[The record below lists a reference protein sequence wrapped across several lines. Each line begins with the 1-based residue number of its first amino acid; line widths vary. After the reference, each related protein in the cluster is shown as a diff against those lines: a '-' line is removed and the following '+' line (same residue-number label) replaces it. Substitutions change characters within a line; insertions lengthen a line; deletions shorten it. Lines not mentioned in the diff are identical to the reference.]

1 MRHHAYERTRACCT
15 YSLQT
20 ACTETHAFVQ
30 GVPGNVL
37 HELADVQRVQRFA
50 IFVRNTCIFAKRFV
64 HTIGSFPRAGEVFE
78 MPGFD
83 CSPMPRISANKLNS
97 HHARQ
102 LQIEL
107 SHAATRD
114 ASRNFVQHLLE
125 HAETKH
131 STKQQRKRRIHITLA
146 RAIRLIRLLGSS
158 NKKIQTA
165 NQGAAAATAAP
176 AVFQKSNELME
187 TARTTTV
194 QLRSQRKRSSEA
206 TWSPRSRASKSSL
219 ARLQFPSARR
229 QQNSTTRFSS
239 THTRCSRLLQT
250 TQRMRIE
257 TQLHLCEPY
266 DGEGR
271 G

>member
-64 HTIGSFPRAGEVFE
+64 HTFGRIPRAGEVCKMSGFE
-78 MPGFD
+78 
-83 CSPMPRISANKLNS
+83 CSPMPRFSANKRNS
-97 HHARQ
+97 HHGCQ

-146 RAIRLIRLLGSS
+146 RAIRVIRLLGLLATKKFKLRTRARQLRRRHQQCSRRVTSS
-158 NKKIQTA
+158 WRPRGRRLFSCAASASVPVKRH
-165 NQGAAAATAAP
+165 GALAP
-176 AVFQKSNELME
+176 ARRN
-187 TARTTTV
+187 RH
-194 QLRSQRKRSSEA
+194 LRG
-206 TWSPRSRASKSSL
+206 
-219 ARLQFPSARR
+219 
-229 QQNSTTRFSS
+229 FSS
-239 THTRCSRLLQT
+239 PAHVVSRTVRPDSAAHTRDVRVCCR
-250 TQRMRIE
+250 QRRE
-257 TQLHLCEPY
+257 
-266 DGEGR
+266 
-271 G
+271 